1 MIGAMLAKLSPDNQL
16 TLPAQAVDA
25 LGNPSHFDVA
35 VEGDRLVLTPS
46 HANASR
52 IRERLALQGIA
63 DQDVADAVQWAR
75 RVE

>member
-1 MIGAMLAKLSPDNQL
+1 MIGTMLANLTSDNQP

-25 LGNPSHFDVA
+25 LGHPSHFDVA

-46 HANASR
+46 PTSADS
-52 IRERLALQGIA
+52 IREQLASHSVTER
-63 DQDVADAVQWAR
+63 DVTDAVQWAR

>member
-1 MIGAMLAKLSPDNQL
+1 MIGAMLAKLTPDNQL

-25 LGNPSHFDVA
+25 LGHPSCFDVA

-46 HANASR
+46 PTSADS
-52 IRERLALQGIA
+52 IRGRLASQGMTE
-63 DQDVADAVQWAR
+63 QDVSDAVRWAR